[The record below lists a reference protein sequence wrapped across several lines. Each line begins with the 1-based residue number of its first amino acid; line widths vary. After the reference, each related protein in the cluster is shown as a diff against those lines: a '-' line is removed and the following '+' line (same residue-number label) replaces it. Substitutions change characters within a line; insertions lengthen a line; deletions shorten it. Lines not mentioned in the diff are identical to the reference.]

1 MSLGTPVQLGIK
13 SLCTRLLLTKPQTG
27 SRSLARALA
36 PRLER
41 HRAPDALARGEE
53 WCGLAST
60 VFRREHSRFKLAKM
74 SLVEADFRDPVSGRT
89 TSTPVVEDLKYKALF
104 RLVDALAP
112 CGAGPAHEALHV
124 LGDVFMA
131 SKAGPAK
138 EPLPPMV
145 GKQPIGAD
153 LLPVS
158 HAYNASRT
166 TVALAVYRRVTRCRN
181 IGQFAIHRIT
191 HHYTWHK
198 LKCCNEAAI
207 SCYRTWERY

>member
-27 SRSLARALA
+27 SKSLARALA

-53 WCGLAST
+53 WCGSAST

-74 SLVEADFRDPVSGRT
+74 TLVDADFEDPVSGRT
-89 TSTPVVEDLKYKALF
+89 TSTPVVEDVKYKASF
-104 RLVDALAP
+104 RLVDALAR

-131 SKAGPAK
+131 SKAGPVK

-145 GKQPIGAD
+145 GKQPTGAD
-153 LLPVS
+153 LLPVY
-158 HAYNASRT
+158 HPYNAFRT
-166 TVALAVYRRVTRCRN
+166 TVTLAVYRRGTWCRN
-181 IGQFAIHRIT
+181 VGQFAIH
-191 HHYTWHK
+191 
-198 LKCCNEAAI
+198 LI
-207 SCYRTWERY
+207 SSLISPHGTN